1 MIKLK
6 NSAIVIISLLIL
18 LVSCFSATA
27 INISDGT
34 GDVWHWAKSV
44 SGTSWSWYGNV
55 GDKPNIDITDV
66 SYTVN
71 DNKITLSLKVS
82 GTIQTSEKVIYWVY
96 YNSTDTNYWFS
107 YTNGS
112 GGGFGMKEMNFTTT
126 EEFSISGNTI
136 SVVLDALGDTSKVE
150 LWGYAVEYTEIGDQT
165 AEWWGDW
172 APNEEFPYYGETSG
186 NENEPPVAAFT
197 YTPTNPTTNQ
207 TINFDA
213 SSSSDT
219 DGSITKY
226 EWDWNNDGIYEDTKT
241 TPTVAHSWTE
251 AGSYPV
257 ILQVTDNGGAT
268 STKTLSVTVSSEGSG
283 GDGGTD
289 NKGTPGFE
297 LILALCAIGIFL
309 ILKKKR
315 IFK

>member
-6 NSAIVIISLLIL
+6 NCVIVIISLLIL

-27 INISDGT
+27 ISISDGT

-55 GDKPNIDITDV
+55 ADKPNIDITEV
-66 SYTVN
+66 SYTVS
-71 DNKITLSLKVS
+71 DNKITLTLKVS

-107 YTNGS
+107 YTNGNGS
-112 GGGFGMKEMNFTTT
+112 GFGMKDMSYTAT
-126 EEFSISGNTI
+126 EEFLISGNSI
-136 SVVLDALGDTSKVE
+136 SVVLDVLGDTSKVE
-150 LWGYAVEYTEIGDQT
+150 LWGYAVEYTEIGDET

-172 APNEEFPYYGETSG
+172 VPNEKFPHYGETSG
-186 NENEPPVAAFT
+186 DENEPPIAAFS
-197 YTPTNPTTNQ
+197 YTPTNPTVNQ

-219 DGSITKY
+219 DGSITTY
-226 EWDWNNDGIYEDTKT
+226 EWDWNNDGIYDDTRT
-241 TPTVAHSWTE
+241 TPTATHSWAQ
-251 AGSYPV
+251 AGSYSV
-257 ILQVTDNGGAT
+257 KLQVTDNDGAT
-268 STKTLSVTVSSEGSG
+268 STKTLSVTVSSE
-283 GDGGTD
+283 DGGG

-297 LILALCAIGIFL
+297 LILVLCVIGMLL
-309 ILKKKR
+309 ILKRKR